1 MNVPAS
7 TTVSRTGGQVLIDS
21 LRIHGVDTAFCVP
34 GESFLAAI
42 DAFYER
48 QDVMQLVVC
57 RQEGGAA
64 HMAEAYGKLTGRP
77 GICFVTRGPGAT
89 NASIGIHT
97 ARQDSTPL
105 IVFVGQVAR
114 DCFGREAWQE
124 IDYRHMFGHIAKW
137 VEQIDDPRRIPEYI
151 SRAFHIAMSG
161 RPGPVVLALPEDMLA
176 EQVVVADAPAYRLAQ
191 AAPSVQAMTELNA
204 MLMRAQRPLVLLG
217 GGGWTAEA
225 SAQVAT
231 FAQAFQLP
239 VACAFRRQDLIDNCH
254 DRYIGEA
261 GLGMDPKLAK
271 RIADADLVLAIGPRL
286 GETTTNGYALFDVPR
301 PRQRLIHVHADAEE
315 LGRVYQADLAINA
328 GMEPFAMQLAQLPTP
343 ADCNWSSWTEDARTD
358 YLRNLEPTSMP
369 GDVNL
374 AEAVKY
380 LRDTLPADSIITNG
394 AGNYTLWVQRFY
406 QYRGIRTQLAPTS
419 GTMGYGVPAAIAAKL
434 CHPERTVVCFAGD
447 GCFLMNGQEMAT
459 AVQYGLNVIFI
470 VVNNAMYGSIRMHQ
484 ERHYPGRV
492 CATDLHNPDF
502 VTLAHAYGVAGE
514 RVERTEDFAA
524 AFERAQGAGRP
535 ALIELCISQ
544 DAISPRTTL
553 TALRAQAQ
561 K

>member
-1 MNVPAS
+1 MNRTATEAP
-7 TTVSRTGGQVLIDS
+7 SRTGGQILVDA

-42 DAFYER
+42 DAFYDAREAMR
-48 QDVMQLVVC
+48 LIVC

-64 HMAEAYGKLTGRP
+64 HMAEAHGKLTGRP

-137 VEQIDDPRRIPEYI
+137 VDQIDDPRRIPEFI
-151 SRAFHIAMSG
+151 SRAFHVAMSG

-176 EQVVVADAPAYRLAQ
+176 EEAVVADAPAYRLAQ
-191 AAPSVQAMTELNA
+191 AAPTPEAMAEIA
-204 MLMRAQRPLVLLG
+204 EMLARSERPLMLLG
-217 GGGWTAEA
+217 GGGWTREA
-225 SAQVAT
+225 SRDVGA
-231 FAQAFQLP
+231 FASAHDVP
-239 VACAFRRQDLIDNCH
+239 VACAFRRQDLLDNRH
-254 DRYIGEA
+254 DCYVGEA
-261 GLGMDPKLAK
+261 GLGMDPRLAQ
-271 RIADADLVLAIGPRL
+271 RIVDADLILAVGPRM
-286 GETTTNGYALFDVPR
+286 GETTTNGYALLEVPR
-301 PRQRLIHVHADAEE
+301 PRQRLIHVHADPEE
-315 LGRVYQADLAINA
+315 LGRVYQADQGVNA
-328 GMEPFAMQLAQLPTP
+328 SVAAFAAQLARLPAP
-343 ADCNWSSWTEDARTD
+343 AERPWGEWRRQARED
-358 YLRNLEPTSMP
+358 YLRNLEPTPMP
-369 GDVNL
+369 GDVDL
-374 AEAVKY
+374 GAIVRH
-380 LRDTLPADSIITNG
+380 LRDVLPADSVITNG

-434 CHPERTVVCFAGD
+434 QDPARTVVCFAGD

-502 VTLAHAYGVAGE
+502 VTLAQAYGVAGE
-514 RVERTEDFAA
+514 RVLHTGEFAA
-524 AFERAQGAGRP
+524 AFERARNAGRP
-535 ALIELCISQ
+535 ALIELRVSQ
-544 DAISPRTTL
+544 DAISPRTTIS
-553 TALRAQAQ
+553 ALRA
-561 K
+561 KG

>member
-1 MNVPAS
+1 MSQTATATP
-7 TTVSRTGGQVLIDS
+7 SRTGGQILVDA

-42 DAFYER
+42 DAFHDAREAMR
-48 QDVMQLVVC
+48 LIVC

-137 VEQIDDPRRIPEYI
+137 VDQIDDARRIPEFV

-176 EQVVVADAPAYRLAQ
+176 EAAVVADAPAYRLAQ
-191 AAPSVQAMTELNA
+191 AAPTPQAMDQIAA
-204 MLMRAQRPLVLLG
+204 MLAASERPLALLG
-217 GGGWTAEA
+217 GGGWTREA
-225 SAQVAT
+225 SRDIGA
-231 FAQAFQLP
+231 FALAHDVP
-239 VACAFRRQDLIDNCH
+239 VACAFRRQDLLDNQHEC
-254 DRYIGEA
+254 YVGEA
-261 GLGMDPKLAK
+261 GLGMDPRLAQ
-271 RIADADLVLAIGPRL
+271 RIADADLILAIGPRM
-286 GETTTNGYALFDVPR
+286 GETTTNGYTLLDVPR
-301 PRQRLIHVHADAEE
+301 PRQRLVHVHADPEE
-315 LGRVYQADLAINA
+315 LGRVYQADQGVNA
-328 GMEPFAMQLAQLPTP
+328 SVAAFAAQLARLPAP
-343 ADCNWSSWTEDARTD
+343 AKRPWAAWRQQARQD
-358 YLRNLEPTSMP
+358 YLRNLEPTPMP
-369 GDVNL
+369 GDVDL
-374 AEAVKY
+374 GVIVKH
-380 LRDTLPADSIITNG
+380 LREVLPADSVITNG

-434 CHPERTVVCFAGD
+434 HDPARTAVCFAGD

-492 CATDLHNPDF
+492 YATDLHNPDF
-502 VTLAHAYGVAGE
+502 VTLAQAYGAAGE
-514 RVERTEDFAA
+514 RVLRTEDFAP
-524 AFERAQGAGRP
+524 AFERARAAGRP
-535 ALIELCISQ
+535 ALIELRVSQ
-544 DAISPRTTL
+544 DAISPRTTIS
-553 TALRAQAQ
+553 ALRG
-561 K
+561 KR

>member
-1 MNVPAS
+1 MNVLAS
-7 TTVSRTGGQVLIDS
+7 ETVSRTGGQVLVDS

-176 EQVVVADAPAYRLAQ
+176 EHVVVADAPAYRLAQ
-191 AAPSVQAMTELNA
+191 AAPSAQAMTELTA

-254 DRYIGEA
+254 ARYIGEA

-315 LGRVYQADLAINA
+315 LGRVYQADLAINS
-328 GMEPFAMQLAQLPTP
+328 GMEPFAMQLAQVPAP
-343 ADCNWSSWTEDARTD
+343 ADCRWSSWAEDARAD
-358 YLRNLEPTSMP
+358 YLRNLEPTPMP

-459 AVQYGLNVIFI
+459 AVQYDLNVIFI

-502 VTLAHAYGVAGE
+502 VTLASAYGAAGE

-524 AFERAQGAGRP
+524 AFERARTAGRP

-561 K
+561 T

>member
-191 AAPSVQAMTELNA
+191 AAPSAQAMTELNA

-225 SAQVAT
+225 SAHVAA

-343 ADCNWSSWTEDARTD
+343 ADCNWSFWTEDARTD

-369 GDVNL
+369 SDVNL

>member
-7 TTVSRTGGQVLIDS
+7 TTVSRTGGQVLVDS

-191 AAPSVQAMTELNA
+191 AAPSAQAMTELNA

-271 RIADADLVLAIGPRL
+271 RIVDADLVLAIGPRL
-286 GETTTNGYALFDVPR
+286 GETTTNGYALFEVPR

-315 LGRVYQADLAINA
+315 LGRVYQADLAINS
-328 GMEPFAMQLAQLPTP
+328 GMEPFAMQLAQLPAP
-343 ADCNWSSWTEDARTD
+343 ADCRWSSWAEDARAD
-358 YLRNLEPTSMP
+358 YLRNLEPTPMP

-502 VTLAHAYGVAGE
+502 VTLAQAYGVAGE

-553 TALRAQAQ
+553 TALRAQSQ

>member
-1 MNVPAS
+1 MNVPAN
-7 TTVSRTGGQVLIDS
+7 TTVSRTGGQVLVDS

-176 EQVVVADAPAYRLAQ
+176 EQVMVADAPAYRLAQ
-191 AAPSVQAMTELNA
+191 AAPSAQAMTELTV
-204 MLMRAQRPLVLLG
+204 MLMHAQRPLVLLG

-225 SAQVAT
+225 SAHVAA
-231 FAQAFQLP
+231 FAQTFQLP

-286 GETTTNGYALFDVPR
+286 GETTTNGYALFEVPR

-315 LGRVYQADLAINA
+315 LGRVYQADLAINSC
-328 GMEPFAMQLAQLPTP
+328 MEPFAMQLAQLPAP
-343 ADCNWSSWTEDARTD
+343 ADCNWSSWAEDARAD
-358 YLRNLEPTSMP
+358 YLRNLEPTPMP

-502 VTLAHAYGVAGE
+502 VTLARAYGAAGE

-524 AFERAQGAGRP
+524 TFERARTAGQP

-553 TALRAQAQ
+553 TALRAQSQ